1 MSQPHTKEDLEVEG
15 RFIEK
20 KGKQER
26 EGGKTGMKMT
36 KIDLCMKLS
45 NISVS
50 VRASIA
56 GKGYRVH
63 GNSE

>member
-20 KGKQER
+20 KGEQER
-26 EGGKTGMKMT
+26 EGGKTGMQMT

-56 GKGYRVH
+56 VKGYRVH